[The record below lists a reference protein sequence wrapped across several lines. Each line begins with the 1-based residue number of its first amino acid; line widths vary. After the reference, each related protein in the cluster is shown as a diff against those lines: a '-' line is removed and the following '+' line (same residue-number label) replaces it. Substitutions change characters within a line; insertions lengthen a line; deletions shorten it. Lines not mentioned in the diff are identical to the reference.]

1 MEITTGTLGIQCP
14 ELLAYGINNSFSTV
28 STIYQSLAESEDGKN
43 LTKDLMDNPRILEL
57 LNEKIITGA
66 GYNSFNINL
75 FVQWYLKKR
84 NSRIRLFAL
93 LVLVFTLGFGFSF
106 DTSKQSLAVSSQVV
120 QADENNGI
128 LAFNGQKQFVMEE
141 KDQLGRA
148 HSAHI
153 QLQDKDEPKNKRP
166 GKIKY
171 DPVGWHNYKFY
182 YGDGKSKSWLMNRG
196 HLIGYQFSGVNDEG
210 KNLVP
215 MTAWLN
221 SGNYKGTDE
230 GNQSGMLYYENRLDN
245 WLALHPNYWL
255 DYKVT
260 AIYSGD
266 ELLPRQVELQYV
278 GIDSSGNLLEIKLGG
293 DKETLDSQGVTH
305 VILDNQSPNAEINY
319 ADGTATNT
327 VTEFTEAPS
336 EPSSESSQVTEQSS
350 SEPEPVQPA
359 QEESRTVYVAR
370 HGTADVYWY
379 DINSMPSN
387 TNKANVV
394 TMTEADALAQGK
406 RHTSKE

>member
-1 MEITTGTLGIQCP
+1 MKE
-14 ELLAYGINNSFSTV
+14 
-28 STIYQSLAESEDGKN
+28 
-43 LTKDLMDNPRILEL
+43 
-57 LNEKIITGA
+57 
-66 GYNSFNINL
+66 
-75 FVQWYLKKR
+75 KR
-84 NSRIRLFAL
+84 NSRICLFAL
-93 LVLVFTLGFGFSF
+93 LILVFTLGFGFSV

-128 LAFNGQKQFVMEE
+128 LALNGQKQFVMEE

-305 VILDNQSPNAEINY
+305 VVLANQSPNAEINY

-336 EPSSESSQVTEQSS
+336 EPSSESSQVTEQPS
-350 SEPEPVQPA
+350 SEPEPAQPT
-359 QEESRTVYVAR
+359 QEESEQFMWHVKEQQMFIGMTSIVCLA
-370 HGTADVYWY
+370 TPTKQM
-379 DINSMPSN
+379 SLLCQKQTPSPKVN
-387 TNKANVV
+387 DTQLKNDEELDKMSSFFRKMISHF
-394 TMTEADALAQGK
+394 TTFI
-406 RHTSKE
+406 

>member
-1 MEITTGTLGIQCP
+1 MVTKRYLKSVIVVMVSVFMSLTVLQGVQAQQTGLD
-14 ELLAYGINNSFSTV
+14 
-28 STIYQSLAESEDGKN
+28 YQSLN
-43 LTKDLMDNPRILEL
+43 LLPF
-57 LNEKIITGA
+57 TG
-66 GYNSFNINL
+66 NK
-75 FVQWYLKKR
+75 Q
-84 NSRIRLFAL
+84 
-93 LVLVFTLGFGFSF
+93 LVLGEF
-106 DTSKQSLAVSSQVV
+106 DH
-120 QADENNGI
+120 
-128 LAFNGQKQFVMEE
+128 
-141 KDQLGRA
+141 LGRA
-148 HSAHI
+148 TSAHI
-153 QLQDKDEPKNKRP
+153 QLQDKDEPKKKREP
-166 GKIKY
+166 RLSY
-171 DPVGWHNYKFY
+171 NPVGWHNYKIA
-182 YGDGKSKSWLMNRG
+182 YGNKGKKAWLFHRG

-336 EPSSESSQVTEQSS
+336 EPSSESSQMTEQPS

-359 QEESRTVYVAR
+359 QEESRTVYVER
-370 HGTADVYWY
+370 HGKADVYWY

-394 TMTEADALAQGK
+394 TITEADALAQGK
-406 RHTSKE
+406 RHKSKE